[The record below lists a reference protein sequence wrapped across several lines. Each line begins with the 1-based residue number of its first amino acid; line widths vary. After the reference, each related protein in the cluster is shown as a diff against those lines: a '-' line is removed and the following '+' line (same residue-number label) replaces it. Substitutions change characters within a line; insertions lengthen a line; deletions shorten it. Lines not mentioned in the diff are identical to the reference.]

1 MLFDFMGQV
10 MSRLESI
17 EKKVEANQ
25 QILDKLMQK
34 IEKRKVLSIMWNIS
48 FNNF

>member
-10 MSRLESI
+10 MSRLEST

-25 QILDKLMQK
+25 QILDKLMRK